1 MDREELEAFINYEIE
16 LLDTVKRQHEELIRE
31 KESPHKDPE
40 SSTSDSEREKGK
52 G

>member
-1 MDREELEAFINYEIE
+1 MDGDTEYLRYEQEIME
-16 LLDTVKRQHEELIRE
+16 RVKRMHEELIRE